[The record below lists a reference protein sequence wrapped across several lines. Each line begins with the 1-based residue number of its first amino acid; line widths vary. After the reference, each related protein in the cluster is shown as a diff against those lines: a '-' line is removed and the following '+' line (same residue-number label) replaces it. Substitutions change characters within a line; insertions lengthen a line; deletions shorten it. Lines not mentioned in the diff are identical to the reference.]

1 MKVKDLKKDKH
12 KSVRINK
19 DILKKIEELG
29 LTLQDYLDEKL
40 DNDFSVKIENL
51 KLVSNDL

>member
-40 DNDFSVKIENL
+40 DNDFSVKIEDL

>member
-1 MKVKDLKKDKH
+1 MKIKSLKKDKH

-29 LTLQDYLDEKL
+29 MTLQDYLDQKL
-40 DNDFSVKIENL
+40 DNDFGIKIEDL
-51 KLVSNDL
+51 KLVSND